1 MTIAWD
7 NISLSAKARSSTA
20 PTDEGNYAGGIK
32 NVLAF
37 WAQQKYIDTSSSPD
51 INYLRVDTDEYV
63 KISSRDRPQ
72 SPLEMDKKYSIIIR
86 IGAATVVPGTII
98 AAGVGY
104 FVPGA
109 ITGIALAITVTLWWV
124 LYRATLKYDR
134 SE

>member
-1 MTIAWD
+1 MRRD
-7 NISLSAKARSSTA
+7 NRVGQHKSVCKGAKFNRT
-20 PTDEGNYAGGIK
+20 
-32 NVLAF
+32 
-37 WAQQKYIDTSSSPD
+37 QQKYIDTSSSPD

-124 LYRATLKYDR
+124 
-134 SE
+134 